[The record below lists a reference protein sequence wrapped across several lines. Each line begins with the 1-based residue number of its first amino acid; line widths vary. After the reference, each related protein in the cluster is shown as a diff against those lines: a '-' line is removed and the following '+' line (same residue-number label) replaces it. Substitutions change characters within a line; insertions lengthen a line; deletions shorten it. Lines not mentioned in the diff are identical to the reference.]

1 MKIEALNISAVK
13 LITPQKYEDARGY
26 FMETFRQDTFNQALD
41 EEVHFVQ
48 DNHSLSAMAGTI
60 RGLHFQAP
68 PYGQGKLVR
77 CTQGSIID
85 VAVDARKSSPTYG
98 SYVSAKLSAENAQQ
112 LWVPIGFLHGFVTLE
127 PNTEVIYKV
136 TNYYSKECDG
146 NVLWNDR
153 DLGINWG
160 LDERTPILSEKDM
173 NAPLFKDFK
182 SPF

>member
-1 MKIEALNISAVK
+1 MKIEALDIPAVK
-13 LITPQKYEDARGY
+13 LITPKKYIDTRG
-26 FMETFRQDTFNQALD
+26 FFIETFRQTIFNDALNQ
-41 EEVHFVQ
+41 EINFVQ
-48 DNHSLSAMAGTI
+48 DNHSLSYKAGTI

-68 PYGQGKLVR
+68 PHGQGKLVR
-77 CTQGSIID
+77 CTHGSIID
-85 VAVDARKSSPTYG
+85 VAVDARQASPTYG
-98 SYVSAKLSAENAQQ
+98 QHVKVKLSAENNLQ
-112 LWVPIGFLHGFVTLE
+112 LWIPIGFLHGFVTLE
-127 PNTEVIYKV
+127 PNTEVVYKV

-173 NAPLFKDFK
+173 NAPLFNDFK